1 METCRAVKLVEIKI
15 AYTQLMN
22 ILIHVCVS
30 FISKL
35 SFLLDEFSLRRLSI
49 FWVYIYNS
57 FRLNK
62 FSFRRVWI

>member
-1 METCRAVKLVEIKI
+1 METFRAVKLIKIKI

-22 ILIHVCVS
+22 ILIHICVS

-35 SFLLDEFSLRRLSI
+35 SFLLDEFSIRRLSI
-49 FWVYIYNS
+49 LLVYIYNS

-62 FSFRRVWI
+62 FSYRRV